1 MSKYRIIR
9 SGDGWSDPIY
19 ADEYGN
25 IVSKERV
32 EQERLKEKIK
42 AEIKQE
48 IQPDTSEALKAE
60 ALKMAMARKAVLE
73 WEYEKS
79 KKERGE

>member
-9 SGDGWSDPIY
+9 SGDGWNDPIY

-25 IVSKERV
+25 IVSKEKV
-32 EQERLKEKIK
+32 EQERLKE
-42 AEIKQE
+42 EIKQE

-73 WEYEKS
+73 REYA
-79 KKERGE
+79 KERGE